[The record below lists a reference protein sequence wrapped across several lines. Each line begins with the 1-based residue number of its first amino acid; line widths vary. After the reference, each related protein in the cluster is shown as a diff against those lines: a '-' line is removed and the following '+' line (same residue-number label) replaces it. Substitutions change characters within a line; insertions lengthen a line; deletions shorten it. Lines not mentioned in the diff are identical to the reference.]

1 MNNEMSARTILIVMV
16 VCVPFLSGCAGLV
29 LRNNN
34 HSNSAK
40 GSSNSAAAKTNSSE
54 KIGIPECD
62 DFIARYNACIADH
75 VPEAKRTEYKENIDA
90 FARAWKQLMA
100 NSDKNTV
107 AAACKRHSDMARENM
122 KQFGCEF

>member
-1 MNNEMSARTILIVMV
+1 MSARTILIVLV
-16 VCVPFLSGCAGLV
+16 VCVSFLNGCAGLV
-29 LRNNN
+29 TR
-34 HSNSAK
+34 SNSNSKPAK
-40 GSSNSAAAKTNSSE
+40 GSRNSAAATTSSSE

-62 DFIARYNACIADH
+62 DFIAKYNACISDH
-75 VPEAKRTEYKENIDA
+75 VPAAKKAEYKENIDA

-122 KQFGCEF
+122 KSFGCEF